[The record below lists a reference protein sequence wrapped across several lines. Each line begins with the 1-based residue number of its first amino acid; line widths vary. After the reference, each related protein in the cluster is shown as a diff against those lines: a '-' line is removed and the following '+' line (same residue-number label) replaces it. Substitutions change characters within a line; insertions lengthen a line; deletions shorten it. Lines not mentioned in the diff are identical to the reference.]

1 MLLIDYILD
10 LKKLMN
16 SLKQGIKLPLNL
28 NDLKAWIID
37 KKKGF
42 NQRVDLILLAKEKGM
57 PNFNN
62 SYKRKG

>member
-1 MLLIDYILD
+1 
-10 LKKLMN
+10 MN

-57 PNFNN
+57 PSINN